1 MPEPQTIYDRLHN
14 ADPRSVANASMAA
27 LNSLQNAPP
36 DNQLAAAAVLLLVLS
51 RRHKI
56 VPSSALNCVDNLMQT
71 ARRYDDATFKGIYD
85 YFTNET

>member
-14 ADPRSVANASMAA
+14 SDPRSVANASMAA

-36 DNQLAAAAVLLLVLS
+36 DTQLAAAAVLLLVLS

-56 VPSSALNCVDNLMQT
+56 VPSSALNCVDNLMKY